1 MEANVTVMGYG
12 AVGRETVK
20 LLADRG
26 DKVRV
31 AQRSHPRGL
40 RLEAEF
46 VPTDVLNPESVFNAC
61 AGSDA
66 VICCLG
72 FPYDSRIWQKTWP
85 KAMRICS
92 RPARRPRRASSSPTI
107 FTCTGRRPCR

>member
-1 MEANVTVMGYG
+1 MAGNVIVVGYG

-40 RLEAEF
+40 LLEAEF
-46 VPTDVLNPESVFNAC
+46 VPTDVLNPESVVNAC
-61 AGSDA
+61 AG
-66 VICCLG
+66 
-72 FPYDSRIWQKTWP
+72 T
-85 KAMRICS
+85 
-92 RPARRPRRASSSPTI
+92 RR
-107 FTCTGRRPCR
+107 